1 MNVLY
6 EGILKVHWGI
16 IRVLWRIKSYKSI
29 SLGYT
34 WGIVGVPRGVVGILM
49 SHLGI
54 KSFKFVCL
62 GYLWGY
68 IGYEL

>member
-1 MNVLY
+1 MCYMRVSFRFIGVSLGFYGVSRVINLY
-6 EGILKVHWGI
+6 HYGILGGI
-16 IRVLWRIKSYKSI
+16 F
-29 SLGYT
+29 
-34 WGIVGVPRGVVGILM
+34 GVPRGVVGILM

-54 KSFKFVCL
+54 KSFKFVL